1 MSYPTPTY
9 RNTNRFDQ
17 IGTALGA
24 LGASGSVVVTLPV
37 GYTTTTSY
45 VTMVSHNDT
54 TAGLRLSV
62 VQTSRSSFTIYWVGG
77 GASTQP
83 FSWFTTGS

>member
-1 MSYPTPTY
+1 MSYPTPTF

-17 IGTALGA
+17 IGTVTGS
-24 LGASGSVVVTLPV
+24 LGASGNVVVTLPV
-37 GYTTTTSY
+37 SYTTTTSY

-62 VQTSRSSFTIYWVGG
+62 VQTTAKSFTIYWVGG